1 MKKRMPT
8 VKSVMTP
15 FPHAVSLDAPLSAA
29 REFLTEHHIRH
40 LPVVDNGRL
49 VGIVTDRDIKL
60 LLGPD
65 FDYPPE
71 SELSVRD
78 AYVEDAYIVDLNTP
92 LDGVLAT
99 MAERRLGSAV
109 VTRKGQLAGV
119 LTATDVCRAF
129 ARFLRETYPAD
140 GDGGP
145 GEAA

>member
-15 FPHAVSLDAPLSAA
+15 FPHAVALDAPLSAA
-29 REFLTEHHIRH
+29 REFLSAHRIRH
-40 LPVVDNGRL
+40 LPVVDGERL

-78 AYVEDAYIVDLNTP
+78 AYVENAYVVDLNEP

-109 VTRKGQLAGV
+109 VTRKEKLAGV

-129 ARFLRETYPAD
+129 ARFLRETYPTAAT
-140 GDGGP
+140 GGP
-145 GEAA
+145 GDAA